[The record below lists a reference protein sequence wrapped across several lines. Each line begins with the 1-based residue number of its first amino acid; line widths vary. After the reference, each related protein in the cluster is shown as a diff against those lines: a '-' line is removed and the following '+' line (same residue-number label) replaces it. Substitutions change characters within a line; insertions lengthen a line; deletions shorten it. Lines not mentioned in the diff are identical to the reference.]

1 MKDVKRPRLLL
12 IMLLLFFGQ
21 AAMYLT
27 YFVLYGL
34 YTEQSLLFIDI
45 LARQGLTHPER
56 LVTMWLLV
64 GTWLVLGVASV
75 LIGVGLRRGRPWAW
89 TAAMT
94 LEGAI
99 FTLALGAYFNRQ
111 ANIMFYVA
119 MAAAIAITFL
129 LNQREIQIFYRANR
143 VIFEGQFGR

>member
-1 MKDVKRPRLLL
+1 MKAAKRPRLLL
-12 IMLLLFFGQ
+12 ILLLLFFGQ

-34 YTEQSLLFIDI
+34 YTEQSFLFIDN
-45 LARQGLTHPER
+45 LARHGLIHPAR
-56 LVTMWLLV
+56 LV
-64 GTWLVLGVASV
+64 GTWMVLGVASV
-75 LIGVGLRRGRPWAW
+75 IIGVGLRRGRPWAW